1 MRVGLIQAIIP
12 EFIDIWQGDQPL
24 GLGYLSSYVKAH
36 ISDVEIYL
44 ARNEK
49 ELLDGRP
56 ELVGVSAVT
65 YNFGEAARLARRAKD
80 EFGSFTVLGG
90 THITAL
96 PESLPDS
103 FDVGVLGEGEM
114 TFVELIRALQNN
126 ATAVGDLRKI
136 NGSTFRNG
144 EAVEI
149 TARRE
154 LIRPLDSLPFP
165 DRTLFEASSGLKQG
179 NVSFISSRGCPYD
192 CAFCS
197 SVIHW
202 GRTIR
207 NFSADYLIRE
217 ISEVVE
223 KYHPKRVEFVDDL
236 FLNDK
241 ERFRK
246 VCKFIVSSGLSDG
259 HLTFHLTGRANNI
272 DEEMCESM
280 KSINTTQLFIGLESM
295 SDKVLKNLG
304 KRGVSAEINRRA
316 VELLH
321 KYDIP
326 INASFIIGTPGETV
340 DDAYLNCQFVLEN
353 LEKFSFVAGGIL
365 RIFPGTKFWQDAL
378 AKGII
383 SENDMRGIVLDSED
397 IDGWQYMKTK
407 YPLLT
412 DSMSMGEVMVFQV
425 LFSTLTRLVTASWEL
440 SAKERDAEL
449 LMARNIDRLGIRA
462 TLRHLLKKVK
472 ARLPGLSLF
481 R

>member
-24 GLGYLSSYVKAH
+24 GLGYLSSYVKANV
-36 ISDVEIYL
+36 SDVEIYL

-65 YNFGEAARLARRAKD
+65 YNFGEAARLARCAKD

-96 PESLPDS
+96 PESLPDI

-126 ATAVGDLRKI
+126 ATAVADLRKI
-136 NGSTFRNG
+136 NGITFRNG

-165 DRTLFEASSGLKQG
+165 DRTLFEASSRLKGG

-202 GRTIR
+202 GRTTR
-207 NFSADYLIRE
+207 NFSGDYLIRE

-223 KYHPKRVEFVDDL
+223 KYRPKRVEFVDDL

-241 ERFRK
+241 DRFRK

-272 DEEMCESM
+272 DEETCESM

-353 LEKFSFVAGGIL
+353 LEKFSYVDGGIL
-365 RIFPGTKFWQDAL
+365 RIFPGTKFWQDAIG
-378 AKGII
+378 KGII
-383 SENDMRGIVLDSED
+383 TESDMRGIVLGPED
-397 IDGWQYMKTK
+397 IDGWKFMKSK
-407 YPLLT
+407 YPMLT
-412 DSMSMGEVMVFQV
+412 DTMSRGEVMIFQL
-425 LFSTLTRLVTASWEL
+425 LFSTFTKLIASNREL
-440 SAKERDAEL
+440 SAKKQDIEM
-449 LMARNIDRLGIRA
+449 LMSKSIDQLGIRD
-462 TLRHLLKKVK
+462 TWR
-472 ARLPGLSLF
+472 SLF
-481 R
+481 KKLGAKLRKTSSS

>member
-1 MRVGLIQAIIP
+1 MRIGLIQAIIP
-12 EFIDIWQGDQPL
+12 EFIDIWHGHQPL

-36 ISDVEIYL
+36 ASDVEIYL

-65 YNFGEAARLARRAKD
+65 YNFGEAARLARCAKD

-103 FDVGVLGEGEM
+103 FDVGILGEGEM

-126 ATAVGDLRKI
+126 ATAVADLRKI
-136 NGSTFRNG
+136 NGITFRNG

-154 LIRPLDSLPFP
+154 LVRPLDSLPFP
-165 DRTLFEASSGLKQG
+165 DRTLFEASSDLKEG
-179 NVSFISSRGCPYD
+179 HASLISSRGCPYD

-236 FLNDK
+236 SLNDK

-246 VCKFIVSSGLSDG
+246 VCEFIVSSGLSDE

-272 DEEMCESM
+272 DEETCALM

-304 KRGVSAEINRRA
+304 KGGVSVEINRRA

-321 KYDIP
+321 KHDIP
-326 INASFIIGTPGETV
+326 INASFIIGTPGETI
-340 DDAYLNCQFVLEN
+340 DDAYLSCQFVLEN
-353 LEKFSFVAGGIL
+353 LEKFCYVDGGIL
-365 RIFPGTKFWQDAL
+365 RIFPGTKFWQDAV

-383 SENDMRGIVLDSED
+383 HENDMRGIVLDPED
-397 IDGWQYMKTK
+397 IDGWKFMKSK

-412 DSMSMGEVMVFQV
+412 DTMTRGEVMIFQL
-425 LFSTLTRLVTASWEL
+425 LFSTFTKLVTSNHEL
-440 SAKERDAEL
+440 SEKNRETEMLIAK
-449 LMARNIDRLGIRA
+449 NIDQLGIRD
-462 TLRHLLKKVK
+462 TWRQLLKKLRAK
-472 ARLPGLSLF
+472 LRKTLSS
-481 R
+481 